1 MKKTLPFSAILLGT
15 AILLC
20 ISNSCSKSS
29 DNSSSS
35 NNPPSGSSST
45 AQAAYDN
52 QSGGIY
58 KGTLTG
64 SSGYF
69 YVNLQVAKPYVIYQW
84 TDPSSASDSLST
96 SALSNWQSG
105 QAISKALFTGSSG
118 AKFWFSVGA
127 NGSNPTVDSI
137 YLPSHT
143 GPVYAVIVK
152 EVSNG
157 IIKIYQ
163 GTASPVSSNGGNCV
177 SAIINIWTGAGM
189 AAGTFLA
196 ASGEHGG
203 GFGTITGNQL
213 QISLGNTSGNVTTES
228 GTLTI
233 NSDASAIS
241 GTVSG
246 NSCSH
251 TISLKRI
258 F

>member
-1 MKKTLPFSAILLGT
+1 MKQFIPISAALVGI
-15 AILLC
+15 AALLC

-29 DNSSSS
+29 DSST
-35 NNPPSGSSST
+35 PGSGSNPSSGTT

-69 YVNLQVAKPYVIYQW
+69 VVNLQTSKPYVIYQW
-84 TDPSSASDSLST
+84 TDPASAIDSLPAT
-96 SALSNWQSG
+96 SLSNWQSG
-105 QAISKALFTGSSG
+105 QALSKALFTGASG
-118 AKFWFSVGA
+118 TKFWFSVGV
-127 NGSNPTVDSI
+127 NGSNPVVDSV
-137 YLPSHT
+137 YFPNHS
-143 GPVYAVIVK
+143 GPVYVTIAK
-152 EVSNG
+152 ETSTNL
-157 IIKIYQ
+157 IKIYQ
-163 GTASPVSSNGGNCV
+163 GTGTPVSSNGGKCV
-177 SAIINIWTGAGM
+177 NGIINIWTGGGM
-189 AAGTFLA
+189 AVGTFLA
-196 ASGEHGG
+196 SNGDHGG
-203 GFGTITGNQL
+203 GSGTISGNQIQL
-213 QISLGNTSGNVTTES
+213 SMGGES

-233 NSDASAIS
+233 SSDASFIS